1 MSSPASTSRP
11 RRLLGL
17 VMAGA
22 LVLSACRE
30 TPVDAP
36 APASPPQTAATAP
49 PPAPAST
56 ASTAATAP
64 PATDAA
70 GAALPAELCTA
81 DQGWSFLNAFVLADD
96 ATRRRYSEG
105 DAAESFRIA
114 MVDSRWS
121 IREPAGSADDYSRVE
136 LQEIPSQDGFVVEYV
151 RAKYA
156 PNEDVESTYGEPGRY
171 AFAIRDGCWKLLD
184 QAR

>member
-1 MSSPASTSRP
+1 MSSPGFTFHCY
-11 RRLLGL
+11 RLLGL

-30 TPVDAP
+30 APVDAP
-36 APASPPQTAATAP
+36 AAASPPQTAATAP
-49 PPAPAST
+49 PSAPVD
-56 ASTAATAP
+56 TAP

-70 GAALPAELCTA
+70 GDAFPAELCA
-81 DQGWSFLNAFVLADD
+81 PDQGWSFLNAFVLADE

-121 IREPAGSADDYSRVE
+121 IREPAGSTEEYSRVE
-136 LQEIPSQDGFVVEYV
+136 LQEIPSDDGFVIEYV
-151 RAKYA
+151 RARYA

-171 AFAIRDGCWKLLD
+171 VFAIRDGCWKLLD
-184 QAR
+184 QAP